1 MSGAPDDVVL
11 VAGDWRVTRA
21 EYAGRLARA
30 ITVLR
35 DFGVSEGGCIGVALR
50 NCPQFFELFAAAG
63 LMGAKSV
70 PIAWR
75 LKREEV
81 AYLIEDSGAQVVFYD
96 ADSAAQMAGLPGAV
110 SLDDYETRLQT
121 AEPEPG
127 IDGTALRFNM
137 ELYSSGTTGRPK
149 AIERGQPTPE
159 EMERLMSGAFNIPK
173 LMGVDG
179 PGEVHM
185 MTGPLYHSQPIGF
198 STQALAAGQCVV
210 MMSGGFDAETCLAT
224 IEREKVTWITCV
236 PTHFVRILA
245 LPEDVRNRY
254 DLSSLKAVMHSA
266 APCPRDVKT
275 AIMDLLP
282 PGVVWEVYGGTEG
295 AMTVCSPAE
304 ALAKRGS
311 VGKAYPPGTE
321 VKVLDPEG
329 EPLPAG
335 VPGLIYGTPIMSFRY
350 RGAKEL
356 DDQTWRGRLYTIGDV
371 GYLDENGYLFIT
383 DRLKDMIIS
392 GGANIYPAEVEATLL
407 NHPAVADTAVIGVPD
422 AHWGEKV
429 KAIVELR
436 GEASEADIIAFCR
449 EHLAHY
455 KCPTSVDFV
464 DKLPRDP
471 NGKLRKRE
479 LREPYWADAGRAV

>member
-1 MSGAPDDVVL
+1 MSPHDVVL
-11 VAGDWRVTRA
+11 VAGDWRITRA
-21 EYAGRLARA
+21 EYASRLARS

-35 DFGVSEGGCIGVALR
+35 DLGLGEGDCIGVALR

-63 LMGAKSV
+63 LSGAKSV

-81 AYLIEDSGAQVVFYD
+81 NYLIEDSGARIVFYD
-96 ADSAAQMAGLPGAV
+96 ADSAAQMAGLPGAI
-110 SLDDYETRLQT
+110 SLDDYEARLQA
-121 AEPEPG
+121 AEPTPG
-127 IDGTALRFNM
+127 IDGTALKFNM

-149 AIERGQPTPE
+149 AIERGQPTPAE
-159 EMERLMSGAFNIPK
+159 LERLMSGALNIPK

-198 STQALAAGQCVV
+198 STQALASGQRVV
-210 MMSGGFDAETCLAT
+210 MMSGAFDAQTCLAT

-245 LPEDVRNRY
+245 LPEEVRSRY
-254 DLSSLKAVMHSA
+254 DLSSLRAVMHSA

-275 AIMDLLP
+275 AIMKLFP
-282 PGVVWEVYGGTEG
+282 PNVVWEVYGGTEG
-295 AMTVCSPAE
+295 AMTVCSPPE
-304 ALAKRGS
+304 ALTKPGS
-311 VGKAYPPGTE
+311 VGKAFPPGTE
-321 VKVLDPEG
+321 VKVLDPDG
-329 EPLPAG
+329 NPVPPG

-350 RGAKEL
+350 RGAREL
-356 DDQTWRGRLYTIGDV
+356 DDQTWCGRLYTIGDV
-371 GYLDENGYLFIT
+371 GYLDEDGYLFIT

-436 GEASEADIIAFCR
+436 EKASEADIIGFCR

-464 DKLPRDP
+464 ERLPRDP

-479 LREPYWADAGRAV
+479 LREPYWAGAGRAV

>member
-1 MSGAPDDVVL
+1 MSAAEDIVL
-11 VAGDWRVTRA
+11 VAGDWRVSRA

-35 DFGVSEGGCIGVALR
+35 DLGVAEGDCIGVALR

-81 AYLIEDSGAQVVFYD
+81 AYLIADSGAGSVFYD
-96 ADSAAQMAGLPGAV
+96 ADSAAQMAGLPGAMP
-110 SLDDYETRLQT
+110 LEDYEERL
-121 AEPEPG
+121 ARAKPAPG
-127 IDGTALRFNM
+127 IDGTGLKFNM

-159 EMERLMSGAFNIPK
+159 QMQRLMSGAFNLPR

-198 STQALAAGQCVV
+198 STQALAVGQRVV

-224 IEREKVTWITCV
+224 IAREKVTWITCV
-236 PTHFVRILA
+236 PTHLIRILA
-245 LPEDVRNRY
+245 LPEDVRSRY
-254 DLSSLKAVMHSA
+254 DLSSLKAVLHSA
-266 APCPRDVKT
+266 APCPRDVK
-275 AIMDLLP
+275 AAVIKLLP
-282 PGVVWEVYGGTEG
+282 PNVLWEVYGGTEG
-295 AMTVCSPAE
+295 AMTMISPQE
-304 ALAKRGS
+304 WLEKPGS
-311 VGKAYPPGTE
+311 VGKAFPPGTE
-321 VKVLDPEG
+321 LKVLDLDGNPV
-329 EPLPAG
+329 PAG
-335 VPGLIYGTPIMSFRY
+335 VPGLIYAQPMMSFHY
-350 RGAKEL
+350 RGARQL
-356 DDQTWRGRLYTIGDV
+356 DGETWRGGLFTLGDI
-371 GYLDENGYLFIT
+371 GYLDEDGYLFIT

-392 GGANIYPAEVEATLL
+392 GGANIYPAEVEATLF
-407 NHPAVADTAVIGVPD
+407 NHPAVGDASVIGVPD

-436 GEASEADIIAFCR
+436 APANEDEIIAFCR
-449 EHLAHY
+449 KHLAHY
-455 KCPTSVDFV
+455 KCPASVDFV
-464 DKLPRDP
+464 EKLPRDP
-471 NGKLRKRE
+471 NGKVRKRE